1 MTQNMQSSEFLER
14 LGTSDLTP
22 STVLEFMFDNG
33 FATPDK
39 YPNAFDSKGNVLL
52 KFESQKN
59 YGTFCP
65 YHDNQTNGDSFHI
78 YNEDKTVYCFNG
90 GCLASRRPM
99 GIIEIVMSFA
109 FNLDHSVIF
118 DFELSRPYFWKA
130 ARFLVEH
137 FGNEIDIT
145 MSDVTSDN
153 KNYKRN
159 STEEILRDA
168 ASYYHFL
175 ATKTN
180 YSKKLDKYLAE
191 TRFFQY
197 GVVPVS
203 EIISKYQLGVT
214 PTSET
219 RDKLYQ
225 NLIKKKYTKEQI
237 LESKVCFLDTKG
249 EIKDFFYGR
258 IIIPYIHKG
267 KVIGLY
273 GRDFNPNG
281 DKKYRHLRL
290 EGTVRIP
297 NGLDGILEE
306 EEFLLVEG
314 EFSKLAV
321 VALGFSNTMESR
333 GVNGFKTEHAE
344 MIQRVRQNNAE
355 KCKRCYLLFDPD
367 AAGADSVK
375 KIGAR
380 LINAGVEVLVCRLPV
395 LYQEGIANFIDP
407 NDLFEI
413 YKDNAKKEFDKIKDE
428 AISLDAFLLLHELKK
443 ESPKNL
449 SEARITMKR
458 LSHYFD
464 SSHPL
469 ERIFLL
475 EEVLTLFETSLDK
488 DSLRPYLK
496 EVWLNAE
503 QKKPVEGLEKAFASK
518 NPFLLVTKSEE
529 FFNEISPKY
538 DFVILVRDFDLF
550 INHKFSKSIL
560 LDDSFIKE
568 EETIIRKKGNNVQR
582 GKIELSKVDKTFSYN
597 LLEN

>member
-1 MTQNMQSSEFLER
+1 MTQNIQSSEFIEKLN
-14 LGTSDLTP
+14 TSNLTP
-22 STVLEFMFDNG
+22 STVLEFMFDNN
-33 FATPDK
+33 FATQDK
-39 YPNAFDSKGNVLL
+39 FPNAFDNKGNVLL

-78 YNEDKTVYCFNG
+78 YNEDKTVFCFNG
-90 GCLASRRPM
+90 GCSASRRPM

-137 FGNEIDIT
+137 FGNEIDVTMGDIT
-145 MSDVTSDN
+145 GTKSF
-153 KNYKRN
+153 KRN
-159 STEEILRDA
+159 ITEEILRDT

-175 ATKTN
+175 GTKTN
-180 YSKKLDKYLAE
+180 YSKKLEKYLSEA
-191 TRFFQY
+191 RFFQF
-197 GVVPVS
+197 GVVPLS
-203 EIISKYQLGVT
+203 DIISKYQLGVT
-214 PTSET
+214 PTSDT
-219 RDKLYQ
+219 RDKLYS
-225 NLIKKKYTKEQI
+225 NLIKKKFTKEQI
-237 LESKVCFLDTKG
+237 LESKVCYLNDKG

-258 IIIPYIHKG
+258 IVIPYIHKG

-290 EGTVRIP
+290 EGSVRIP
-297 NGLDGILEE
+297 NGLDGILES
-306 EEFLLVEG
+306 EEFFLVEG

-321 VALGFSNTMESR
+321 VSLGYSNTMEAR

-344 MIQRVRQNNAE
+344 MIQRVRQTNAE

-367 AAGADSVK
+367 NAGADSVK

-407 NDLFEI
+407 NDLLEI
-413 YKDNAKKEFDKIKDE
+413 FKDNAKKEFDKIKDE

-443 ESPKNL
+443 EQPKSL
-449 SEARITMKR
+449 SEARSSMKR

-475 EEVLTLFETSLDK
+475 EEVLTLFETALDK
-488 DSLRPYLK
+488 NSLRPYLK
-496 EVWLNAE
+496 EIWLNAE
-503 QKKPVEGLEKAFASK
+503 QKKPVEGLEKAFASR

-529 FFNEISPKY
+529 FFNATSINY

-550 INHKFSKSIL
+550 LNHNFSKSIL
-560 LDDSFIKE
+560 LDGSFIKE
-568 EETIIRKKGNNVQR
+568 EEMIVRKKGNNVQR
-582 GKIELSKVDKTFSYN
+582 GKIELSKVDKTFSYEI
-597 LLEN
+597 LEN